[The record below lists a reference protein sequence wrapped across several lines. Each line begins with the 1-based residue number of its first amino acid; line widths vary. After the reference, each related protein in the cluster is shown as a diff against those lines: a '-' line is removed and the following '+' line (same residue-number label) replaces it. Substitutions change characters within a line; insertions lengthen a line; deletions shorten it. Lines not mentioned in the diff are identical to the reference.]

1 MTTLPCEAQVPP
13 ATDLLTAGFNRDRGR
28 VGSVVFISVR
38 KGFPHLCERETG
50 PLFARASALARRA
63 QAQD

>member
-1 MTTLPCEAQVPP
+1 MTTLPLDAQVAP
-13 ATDLLTAGFNRDRGR
+13 ATDLLTGFNRDRGR